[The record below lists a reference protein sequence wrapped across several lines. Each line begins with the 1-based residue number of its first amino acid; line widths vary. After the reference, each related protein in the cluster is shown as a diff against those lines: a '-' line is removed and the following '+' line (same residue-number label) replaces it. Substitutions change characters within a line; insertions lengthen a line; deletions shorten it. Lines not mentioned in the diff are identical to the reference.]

1 MPANIAD
8 ITKRLDRV
16 TTQLEA
22 GHKVSKAAGASVED
36 NATSIEVV
44 SKGHSTSQQQGR
56 SKNGSVSDVF
66 EGLARVSK
74 QFRHLGNDRVLED
87 PRTYLR
93 QKDASGRYL
102 ISNKEIG
109 QMVQAQLQ
117 NANSPLR
124 KDCPTVDE
132 WKRTSSNPAATDS
145 ALMNTLA
152 SKDLGNGIGA
162 TAKALDVTS
171 GAALIRTDIEQL
183 LHEIYLRKFP
193 LDEFLTKEPANG
205 IVHTYDT
212 RTAIGTAAVITDLG
226 DMSGNFSNS
235 TYNRAANSHIATI
248 VSPRGIGLKLI
259 YATQQSGMNFDLS
272 SRTNLELVAAT
283 QAIASLVQA
292 YALQYTYTDA
302 AGTVNNESG
311 TYDANG
317 FDGLRYLLTGASSS
331 ITKGT
336 TQAYTDVIDQAVGQ
350 MINAGAEEENL
361 TILSSVG
368 ARRAV
373 NAELLNYYRIVDQRP
388 AGGFDNNQSQ
398 NGIATVSDWMTKFMN
413 IPANTQATGIGY
425 YTLAGV
431 VTEDMYIVDP
441 AQLAMAYLGS
451 PTITV
456 LELPVGF
463 NNVLSQVYYPFM
475 MTGLVCYAPTF
486 LRKVRVPYQAV

>member
-8 ITKRLDRV
+8 IKKRLDRV
-16 TTQLEA
+16 TARLEV
-22 GHKVSKAAGASVED
+22 GHDVARAASTNVTD
-36 NATSIEVV
+36 NATVSEVV
-44 SKGHSTSQQQGR
+44 VKGMDNSQPR
-56 SKNGSVSDVF
+56 HKKNGTISDVF
-66 EGLARVSK
+66 EGLARADK
-74 QFRHLGNDRVLED
+74 QFKHLGHDRVLEN
-87 PRTYLR
+87 PRGYLR
-93 QKDASGRYL
+93 QKDARTGRYL
-102 ISNKEIG
+102 VSSKEIA
-109 QMVQAQLQ
+109 QMVTAQLQ
-117 NANSPLR
+117 NGGSELR
-124 KDCPTVDE
+124 KNCPTYDE
-132 WKRTSSNPAATDS
+132 WRRSSSNS
-145 ALMNTLA
+145 VALNDGLMSTLA
-152 SKDLGNGIGA
+152 SKDFGSGTGQVS
-162 TAKALDVTS
+162 KALDVSS
-171 GAALIRTDIEQL
+171 GTALIRTDIEQL

-205 IVHTYDT
+205 LVHTFDT
-212 RTAIGTAAVITDLG
+212 RTDPGTAAVITDLG
-226 DMSGNFSNS
+226 DMSAQFSNS
-235 TYNRAANSHIATI
+235 TYNRVANSHIATV

-272 SRTNLELVAAT
+272 SRTNLELVAAA
-283 QAIASLVQA
+283 QVIARTVQA

-336 TQAYTDVIDQAVGQ
+336 TQNYVDVVDQAVGQ
-350 MINAGAEEENL
+350 LINAGAEEEDL
-361 TILSSVG
+361 TILCSVG

-373 NAELLNYYRIVDQRP
+373 NSELTNFYRVVDQRP
-388 AGGFDNNQSQ
+388 GGGIDNNLSG

-425 YTLAGV
+425 YTFSGST
-431 VTEDMYIVDP
+431 TEDMYVIDP

-456 LELPVGF
+456 LELPIGF
-463 NNVLSQVYYPFM
+463 NNVLSQVYYPFI

-486 LRKVRVPYQAV
+486 LRKIRVPYQAV